1 MTLDQIEDIYEL
13 SPLQQGFLFH
23 TLYTPDTRAYFEQFV
38 WTLRGE
44 LSSAAFERAWQQVV
58 AHHPIL
64 RSSFHWQD
72 LDNPVQAVH
81 QEVTLPIAL
90 HDWRA
95 VPDAE
100 QPARLESFLATD
112 RALGFD
118 LEQPPLM
125 RLALIQI
132 GANAWYLVW
141 SYHHLLLD
149 GWSMSALLKDV
160 FLAYEAARHG
170 RTIEL
175 EPVRPYG
182 DYIDW
187 LQQQDLAA
195 TEAFWRATLKGFSAP
210 TPLIAGQPDS
220 PTDPEQRFHEQR
232 FQLSQPTTA
241 ALQALAR
248 QHQITL
254 STIFQAAWALLLH
267 RYSGEDDVVFGTT
280 VSGRP
285 ADLVG
290 FASMIGL
297 FINTLPLRVKLPA
310 GVTLL
315 GWLKQLQAHQ
325 FDLRDYEHSS
335 LVQVQGWSDVPR
347 GLPLFESIVVF
358 ENFPLDRALP
368 ELSRSLEIE
377 WARTVQHSNYPLTV
391 MAIPAPELQVRV
403 SYDRQRFDAATIE
416 RMQAHLS
423 TILQSIAAQPEQPL
437 SQVAL
442 LTPAEKQQLL
452 AWNAITAGYAIQTPI
467 HALFAAQAAQTPDAV
482 ALIFEAGTG
491 EHLRLTYHELNQ
503 RANQLAHELRARGV
517 GADTP
522 VAIYAERSPELVVA
536 LLGTWKA
543 GGVCVPLDPT
553 YPQERLR
560 FMLSDMQAPIL
571 LTQRPL
577 VDRLPSE
584 HGQIL
589 CLDTD
594 WQTIAEQSRDEPQSH
609 VGGENLAYMI
619 YTSGTTGTPKA
630 VQVEH
635 RNLVNT
641 LLAGQTAFTFAPGT
655 IMPCIASFSF
665 DIAFFELLSPL
676 LLGGTTMLMSRQ
688 QVLDLPGFARSLQDL
703 TTLHTLPSLMRQII
717 DFAQSRRQTYPA
729 IKQVLVGGD
738 LVPPDLLRDMQA
750 VFPAAQIYVA
760 YGPTET
766 AILCSAYAVPPDQ
779 PPHKHLIGKPLP
791 NTLLRIYDHEQRLVP
806 IGVAGELYI
815 GGAGVT
821 RGYLNRPELN
831 GEKFV
836 TIDGERFYRSG
847 DLARYQPDG
856 TIEFLGRID
865 GQVKIRGFR
874 IELGE
879 IEAVLATHPQVS
891 ACVVVARDEQR
902 GDKRLV
908 AYVTEEPRTK
918 NQEPNEEQG
927 NQGTKEQR
935 TENREQRNKDAETDS
950 PPRLPQPRVPSGR
963 RLGEVRG
970 RWPGGEGLTTESLRT
985 FLAARLPE
993 YMLPSAFVT
1002 LDALPLSPNGKVD
1015 RKALPEP
1022 EARRPETAS
1031 YLAPQTAIE
1040 REIAQIWQEVLQL
1053 ERVGRHDNFFD
1064 LGGHSIRMMQAYGK
1078 LVERLDREIAMVDLF
1093 RYPTVAALAQ
1103 HLAASPTEAPAEPDR
1118 ATERPAFKDLA
1129 PLADTDIAIIGMSG
1143 RFPGAPD
1150 VEAFWHNLRDG
1161 KESISFFTDEE
1172 LQAAGVAPE
1181 VYSHPDY
1188 VKAGAIL
1195 QDIELFDAGFFGYS
1209 PREAAIMDPQ
1219 QRFFLESVWEA
1230 LEHAGYNP
1238 DSASGPIGVFAGVG
1252 TNTYLLHNLY
1262 ANQELLEAFG
1272 GFQTMILNEKDHL
1285 TTRVSYKLNLRGPS
1299 INLQTACSTS
1309 LVATVVACQN
1319 LLLRQCDIALAGGV
1333 TISVPHIAGYRYHE
1347 GGVTSPDGHCRAFDA
1362 QGLGTI
1368 SGNGVGVVVLKRLAD
1383 ALRDGDHVHAVIKG
1397 FALNND
1403 GGQKVG
1409 YTAPGVDGQ
1418 AEVIATALAMA
1429 GVAPETISYVEAHG
1443 TATPL
1448 GDPIEIAALT
1458 RAFQTQSQKPGW
1470 CAIGSVKTNVGHL
1483 DAASGVAGLIKA
1495 VMALEHRQIPPS
1507 LHFERP
1513 NPLIDFASSPFAVNT
1528 ALTEWPRHDTPRR
1541 AGVSSFGI
1549 GGTNAHVVLEEAPP
1563 QPAPEPSRDWQ
1574 ILTLSAR
1581 SDAALAQAAQR
1592 LSAHLRCHP
1601 ELDLA
1606 DVAYTLH
1613 VGRKSFTQR
1622 QMFVCRSLDEAI
1634 ELLELQSPEKV
1645 LRSSQEQQ
1653 DRPVVFMFPGQ
1664 GAQYITMARDLY
1676 TEEPVFREHLDRC
1689 AELLLPHLNLDL
1701 RELLYPDADRE
1712 AAAARELSQ
1721 TRLTQPALFAV
1732 EYALAQLWIAWGITP
1747 QAMLGHSLGEYVAAT
1762 LAGVFSLEDALRLI
1776 AQRAAMIQ
1784 ELPSGAMLS
1793 VSLPEAEIRPLLDQ
1807 DLSLALVNAPNICV
1821 VAGPHAAIERLE
1833 SQLRERGVDCRRVHT
1848 SHAFHSAMM
1857 DPILDAFTEY
1867 VSSMELHPPAIPY
1880 LSSVSGTWISAAEAT
1895 DPRYWT
1901 RHLRETVRFADNL
1914 QTLLAESDA
1923 SPILLEVGPGRM
1935 LGTLARQYKL
1945 TNPAALASLRHP
1957 HDQQSDAAF
1966 LLSTLGQLWLVGAP
1980 VDWQR
1985 LYAGERRR
1993 RVVLPTYP
2001 FERQRY
2007 WIEPPAR
2014 AHTGDRTPAQL
2025 DAASETE
2032 QQSSAIAELHPR
2044 PELLTPFVAP
2054 STTIEQAIAAAWQDL
2069 LGVGPIGIHDNFFDL
2084 GGHSLMATQI
2094 IARLRDVFPIELPV
2108 SDLFDAA
2115 TIAQLAALVEARLIE
2130 KLDDLTE
2137 EEARL
2142 LI

>member
-81 QEVTLPIAL
+81 QQVTLPIAL

-95 VPDAE
+95 VPGAE
-100 QPARLESFLATD
+100 QPVRLEAYLAAD

-132 GANAWYLVW
+132 GVSTWYLVW

-170 RTIEL
+170 QTIEL

-187 LQQQDLAA
+187 LQQQDQAA

-210 TPLIAGQPDS
+210 TPLIASQPDS
-220 PTDPEQRFHEQR
+220 SASPEERYHEQR
-232 FQLSQPTTA
+232 FQLAQETTA

-285 ADLVG
+285 ADLLG

-297 FINTLPLRVKLPA
+297 FINTLPLRVRLPSD
-310 GVTLL
+310 VTLL
-315 GWLKQLQAHQ
+315 GWLKQLQEHQ

-358 ENFPLDRALP
+358 ENFPLDRSLP

-377 WARTVQHSNYPLTV
+377 WARTVQHSSYPLTV
-391 MAIPAPELQVRV
+391 MAIPAPELQVRI

-416 RMQAHLS
+416 RMQAHLR
-423 TILQSIAAQPEQPL
+423 TILQNVAAQPEQPL
-437 SQVAL
+437 SGIAL
-442 LTPAEKQQLL
+442 LTLAEEQQLL
-452 AWNAITAGYAIQTPI
+452 DWNAITVDYSAHTPV

-482 ALIFEAGTG
+482 ALIFEADTYQQV
-491 EHLRLTYHELNQ
+491 RLTYRELNQ

-517 GADTP
+517 DADTP
-522 VAIYAERSPELVVA
+522 VAIYVERSPELVVA

-571 LTQRPL
+571 LTQQPL
-577 VDRLPSE
+577 IDRLPIE

-589 CLDTD
+589 CLDAD
-594 WQTIAEQSRDEPQSH
+594 WQQIAEHSRDEPQSD
-609 VGGENLAYMI
+609 VGSENLAYMI

-676 LLGGTTMLMSRQ
+676 LLGGTTILMSRQ
-688 QVLDLPGFARSLQDL
+688 QVLDLPVFARSLPEL
-703 TTLHTLPSLMRQII
+703 TTLHTLPSLMRQIV
-717 DFAQSRRQTYPA
+717 DFAQSQRQTYPT

-750 VFPAAQIYVA
+750 VFPGAQIYVA

-766 AILCSAYAVPPDQ
+766 AILCSAYAVPPGQ

-791 NTLLRIYDHEQRLVP
+791 NTLLRIYDREQRLVP
-806 IGVAGELYI
+806 VGVAGELYI

-821 RGYLNRPELN
+821 RGYLNRPALN
-831 GEKFV
+831 TEKFV
-836 TIDGERFYRSG
+836 TIDGVRFYKSG
-847 DLARYQPDG
+847 DLARYLADG

-865 GQVKIRGFR
+865 QQVKVRGFR

-908 AYVTEEPRTK
+908 AYVTEENQEPRTK
-918 NQEPNEEQG
+918 NLEPNEEQE
-927 NQGTKEQR
+927 NKETKEQHPESIREQR
-935 TENREQRNKDAETDS
+935 TENKEQPETGPPPS
-950 PPRLPQPRVPSGR
+950 PVATGEGGR
-963 RLGEVRG
+963 GD
-970 RWPGGEGLTTESLRT
+970 EGLTSILRA
-985 FLAARLPE
+985 FLAQRLPD
-993 YMLPSAFVT
+993 YMVPSAFVI
-1002 LDALPLSPNGKVD
+1002 LDALPLTANGKVD
-1015 RKALPEP
+1015 RQALPAP
-1022 EARRPETAS
+1022 EAQRLEAAS
-1031 YLAPQTAIE
+1031 YLAPQTTIE

-1103 HLAASPTEAPAEPDR
+1103 HLAASPAETHAEPDR
-1118 ATERPAFKDLA
+1118 ATERPAFKELA

-1150 VEAFWHNLRDG
+1150 VETFWHNLRDG

-1195 QDIELFDAGFFGYS
+1195 QDIQLFDAGFFGYS
-1209 PREAAIMDPQ
+1209 PREAAVMDPQ

-1262 ANQELLEAFG
+1262 ANQELIEAFG

-1333 TISVPHIAGYRYHE
+1333 TINVPHIAGYRYHE
-1347 GGVTSPDGHCRAFDA
+1347 GGVTSPDGHCRTFDA

-1418 AEVIATALAMA
+1418 AEVISSALAMA
-1429 GVAPETISYVEAHG
+1429 DIAPETISYVEAHG

-1458 RAFQTQSQKPGW
+1458 RAFQAQSQQTGW

-1513 NPLIDFASSPFAVNT
+1513 NPLIDFAGSPFAVNT

-1549 GGTNAHVVLEEAPP
+1549 GGTNAHVVIEEAPP
-1563 QPAPEPSRDWQ
+1563 QPAPDPSRAWQ
-1574 ILTLSAR
+1574 IVTLSTR

-1592 LSAHLRCHP
+1592 LAAHLRRHP
-1601 ELDLA
+1601 EQNLA

-1613 VGRKSFTQR
+1613 VGRKPFTQR

-1634 ELLELQSPEKV
+1634 ELLEMQSPEKI

-1664 GAQYITMARDLY
+1664 GAQYIAMARDLY

-1689 AELLLPHLNLDL
+1689 AELLLPHLGLDL
-1701 RELLYPDADRE
+1701 RELLYPHAERE
-1712 AAAARELSQ
+1712 ATAARELGQ

-1732 EYALAQLWIAWGITP
+1732 EYALAQLWMAWGIIP

-1762 LAGVFSLEDALRLI
+1762 LAGVFSLKDALALVTR
-1776 AQRAAMIQ
+1776 RAAMIHA
-1784 ELPSGAMLS
+1784 LPPGAMLS
-1793 VSLPEAEIRPLLDQ
+1793 VSLPEAEIRPLLGS

-1821 VAGPHAAIERLE
+1821 VAGPHEPIERLE
-1833 SQLRERGVDCRRVHT
+1833 SQLGERGVDCRRVHT

-1867 VSSMELHPPAIPY
+1867 VSTIQLHPPAIPY

-1901 RHLRETVRFADNL
+1901 RHLRGTVRFADNL

-1935 LGTLARQYKL
+1935 LGTLARQYRL
-1945 TNPAALASLRHP
+1945 TNPAVLASLRHP

-1966 LLSTLGQLWLVGAP
+1966 LLSTLGQLWLVGAR

-2014 AHTGDRTPAQL
+2014 AHTGARTPAQL
-2025 DAASETE
+2025 DAASEAE
-2032 QQSSAIAELHPR
+2032 RDSSAITELHPR

-2108 SDLFDAA
+2108 SDLFDAT